1 MPNYCN
7 NTVRITGKNS
17 EIKRIEKAIKEDAFL
32 QYLHP
37 MPDVLKDTTADGTK
51 RAELIKATGASD
63 WYDWRIANWSTK
75 WEVSRDY
82 AEPEIEEMDEH
93 EAILTWSFDSA
104 WAPPIGA
111 YDHYLENNS
120 DMTIFAT
127 YYEPGCDF
135 MGVWDSGDDRCY
147 HPGDYKSDDD
157 FWTTEDGELLDNN
170 FGIVESKAEWE
181 AEQETEAEIKV
192 RELVVEKKAQN
203 LDQLKIA
210 EEIE

>member
-1 MPNYCN
+1 MPNWCN

-17 EIKRIEKAIKEDAFL
+17 EIKRIEKAIKEDGFL

-37 MPDVLKDTTADGTK
+37 MPKELDDTTADGTK
-51 RAELIKATGASD
+51 REELIKATGASD
-63 WYDWRIANWSTK
+63 WYDWRTTNWSTK

-111 YDHYLENNS
+111 YDHYLGNNS

-127 YYEPGCDF
+127 YYEQAVTSWECGTQAMTEVIIPETTNQ
-135 MGVWDSGDDRCY
+135 MMTSGPRKMDNC
-147 HPGDYKSDDD
+147 
-157 FWTTEDGELLDNN
+157 WTTTTASWNPKQSGSRTGD
-170 FGIVESKAEWE
+170 
-181 AEQETEAEIKV
+181 
-192 RELVVEKKAQN
+192 
-203 LDQLKIA
+203 
-210 EEIE
+210 